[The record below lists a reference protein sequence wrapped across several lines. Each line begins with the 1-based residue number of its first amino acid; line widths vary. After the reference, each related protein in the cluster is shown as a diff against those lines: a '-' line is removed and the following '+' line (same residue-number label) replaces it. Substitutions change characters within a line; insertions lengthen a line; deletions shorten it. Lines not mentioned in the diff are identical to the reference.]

1 VSWLFLAPA
10 AILLT
15 GVGIIGD
22 LTESIIKRATS
33 TKDSGTLLG
42 GHGGVL
48 DRVDSLL
55 FAGPVLY
62 YLLLGYQGLH
72 GALVVIP

>member
-1 VSWLFLAPA
+1 M
-10 AILLT
+10 
-15 GVGIIGD
+15 
-22 LTESIIKRATS
+22 ESIIKRATS

-55 FAGPVLY
+55 FAAPVLY
-62 YLLLGYQGLH
+62 YFLLYYHSL
-72 GALVVIP
+72 ALVAR

>member
-1 VSWLFLAPA
+1 MFFLMPA
-10 AILLT
+10 AFLLT

-22 LTESIIKRATS
+22 LTESVIKRATA

-42 GHGGVL
+42 GHGGLL
-48 DRVDSLL
+48 DRIDSLL

-62 YLLLGYQGLH
+62 YFLVWYQH
-72 GALVVIP
+72 VTAVAL